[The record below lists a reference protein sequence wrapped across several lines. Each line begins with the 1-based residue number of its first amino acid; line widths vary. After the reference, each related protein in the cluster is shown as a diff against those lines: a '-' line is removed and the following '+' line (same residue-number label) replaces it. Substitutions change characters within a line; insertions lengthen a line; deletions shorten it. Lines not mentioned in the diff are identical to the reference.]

1 MSALFAFLNSGA
13 AVGAAIGELLQYGW
27 RFLKNLFLPK
37 AVLAAR
43 VLAAE
48 SQLALCQE
56 RLESQGVRRHRFSD
70 GFRWL
75 WVLLASWWDDWQ
87 RHARLMQPATVK
99 RWHESGFRLFWRW
112 TSRRRG
118 RPAVARQLRALIR
131 QMSPENR
138 LWGAERIRDTI
149 ALLGFPK
156 LDVETVRKYMVGG
169 GTLRQRSSSW
179 LSFLRNHL
187 QVSWAIDFFTVTT
200 VGFGRL
206 YVLVAGRLIGRLDFR
221 NGL

>member
-1 MSALFAFLNSGA
+1 MSALLASLNSWA

-75 WVLLASWWDDWQ
+75 WVLLAGWWEDWQ
-87 RHARLMQPATVK
+87 RYARLMQPATVK
-99 RWHESGFRLFWRW
+99 RWHEWGFRLFWRW
-112 TSRRRG
+112 KSRHRG
-118 RPAVARQLRALIR
+118 RPPIAPQLRALIR
-131 QMSPENR
+131 QMSRENR

-149 ALLGFPK
+149 ALLGLSWVLQLAAALP
-156 LDVETVRKYMVGG
+156 RA
-169 GTLRQRSSSW
+169 GT
-179 LSFLRNHL
+179 
-187 QVSWAIDFFTVTT
+187 
-200 VGFGRL
+200 RL
-206 YVLVAGRLIGRLDFR
+206 TFR
-221 NGL
+221 E